1 MELQLLGSAVNHAGD
16 RFFFGKGVNI
26 VLSDNPGL
34 SSIFGCPANRVGH
47 RKRPFNEA
55 ERAHQER
62 YNEGKPYPW
71 DNKVFAVYQVD
82 WTQFKGDVIAG
93 TRLQEGGC
101 VSPGELSE
109 VTIYVFAV
117 DVVAGIVVSSTCSS
131 YWASDKYDIPNW
143 RKSLFQ
149 KYPDSTE
156 LKDLNN

>member
-1 MELQLLGSAVNHAGD
+1 MELKLLGSAVNHAGD
-16 RFFFGKGVNI
+16 RFLFGKGVNI

-34 SSIFGCPANRVGH
+34 NSIFRCPAKRVGY

-62 YNEGKPYPW
+62 CNEGKPYPW
-71 DNKVFAVYQVD
+71 DNKLFAVYEVD

-101 VSPGELSE
+101 VSPGGLSDAS
-109 VTIYVFAV
+109 IYAFAV
-117 DVVAGIVVSSTCSS
+117 DVVAGIVVSSTATS
-131 YWASDKYDIPNW
+131 YWASDKHDLPRW

-149 KYPDSTE
+149 KYPSTE
-156 LKDLNN
+156 DKDLNN